1 MPARSAASAS
11 VELLGALLEVRAR
24 RLLDPVGAVPEV
36 DRVEVR
42 GEDPI
47 LAPALLELPRERG
60 LAHLA
65 RERPLVPDVGVL
77 DELLR
82 DRRAAFDDP
91 LLPDVL
97 PERAPDAPHVDA
109 VVLEE
114 ALILDRDDRLA
125 HDRRDV
131 LRSTRTRLSS
141 PRSTAST
148 DLAVRRVDDRVDVR
162 ALRGGVER
170 GDLARDRAHE
180 TERER
185 QRRQDDEDAQQAPQD
200 GACEPGA
207 ADAASPS
214 LSEPARGRVL
224 APGRANSR
232 QRDLLTDGAGLW
244 RPGPRCQV
252 ESSAAVR
259 LRARGQLLTV
269 DDAERLAEQAVT
281 PEAWSYI
288 VGGAGDERTLRW
300 NREAFSRFRLRP
312 RVLVDVSS
320 VSTETTVLGT
330 PVSMPV
336 LVAPMAFQQIAH
348 EEGEVAMARG
358 AAAAGTL
365 MCLSTVAT
373 ATPAEIA
380 AAAPGAPRWLQIYV
394 FRDRG
399 VSDEVIAQALEAGF
413 SALVL
418 TADLPV
424 YGIRHREAR
433 TGFEAPEDD
442 VPAIVAARERG
453 GETDEHHSLGL
464 LESGLE
470 WDYVTELCE
479 RWKVPVIVKGLVTAE
494 DAILACEHGA
504 AGVVVSNHG
513 GRQLD
518 GAIASLEALPEV
530 VEAVGDRAEV
540 YLDGGVRRGT
550 DVVMALALGAR
561 AVLVGRP
568 AMYGL
573 AFGGAKGVEQ
583 VLEILREETENALA
597 LLGCRSPAEVTA
609 RT

>member
-1 MPARSAASAS
+1 M
-11 VELLGALLEVRAR
+11 E
-24 RLLDPVGAVPEV
+24 
-36 DRVEVR
+36 
-42 GEDPI
+42 
-47 LAPALLELPRERG
+47 
-60 LAHLA
+60 
-65 RERPLVPDVGVL
+65 
-77 DELLR
+77 
-82 DRRAAFDDP
+82 
-91 LLPDVL
+91 
-97 PERAPDAPHVDA
+97 
-109 VVLEE
+109 
-114 ALILDRDDRLA
+114 
-125 HDRRDV
+125 
-131 LRSTRTRLSS
+131 
-141 PRSTAST
+141 
-148 DLAVRRVDDRVDVR
+148 
-162 ALRGGVER
+162 
-170 GDLARDRAHE
+170 
-180 TERER
+180 
-185 QRRQDDEDAQQAPQD
+185 
-200 GACEPGA
+200 
-207 ADAASPS
+207 
-214 LSEPARGRVL
+214 
-224 APGRANSR
+224 
-232 QRDLLTDGAGLW
+232 
-244 RPGPRCQV
+244 
-252 ESSAAVR
+252 
-259 LRARGQLLTV
+259 QLLTV

-300 NREAFSRFRLRP
+300 NREAFSRFRFRP
-312 RVLVDVSS
+312 RVLVDVSD

-330 PVSMPV
+330 QVSMPA

-358 AAAAGTL
+358 AGAAGTL
-365 MCLSTVAT
+365 MCVSTVAT
-373 ATPAEIA
+373 ARPEEIA

-399 VSDEVIAQALEAGF
+399 VSDDVIAQALEAGF

-453 GETDEHHSLGL
+453 GEDEGHHSLGL

-479 RWKVPVIVKGLVTAE
+479 RWKVPVLVKGLVTAE
-494 DAILACEHGA
+494 DAVRACEYGA

-518 GAIASLEALPEV
+518 GAVSSLEALPEV
-530 VEAVGDRAEV
+530 VDAVGDRAEV

-573 AFGGAKGVEQ
+573 AFGGSKGVEQ

-609 RT
+609 SHVKPA